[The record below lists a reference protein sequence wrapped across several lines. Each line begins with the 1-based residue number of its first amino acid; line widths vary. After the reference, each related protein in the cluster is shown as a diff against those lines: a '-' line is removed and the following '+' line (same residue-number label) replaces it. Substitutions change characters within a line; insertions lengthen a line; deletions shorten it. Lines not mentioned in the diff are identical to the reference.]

1 MAEYSANA
9 VQTVQPGAFAIFT
22 ATVAPCDRG
31 LIGHSD
37 ETPIFSLDGW
47 RPNNSGCCCNRNKP
61 TLYDVKVNMNV
72 ALAEGATVAPIS
84 VTLAVDGASYPL
96 SEMDSTPAAVG
107 EFNHIGNDLALPILR
122 NCCQAVAVQNT
133 STQSIDIKNLTIKF
147 SRPDLN
153 SNNNCYY

>member
-9 VQTVQPGAFAIFT
+9 VQTVQPGGFAVFT
-22 ATVAPCDRG
+22 ATVVPCDRG

-47 RPNNSGCCCNRNKP
+47 RPNVGRCCNRNKP
-61 TLYDVKVNMNV
+61 TMYEVAINMNV
-72 ALAEGATVAPIS
+72 ALAEGATVAPI
-84 VTLAVDGASYPL
+84 AVAIAVEGATYPL

-122 NCCQAVAVQNT
+122 NCCQSVAVQNI
-133 STQSIDIKNLTIKF
+133 STQPIDIKNLTIKF
-147 SRPDLN
+147 CRPDLN
-153 SNNNCYY
+153 SNANCYY